1 MVARLTLIFL
11 IFLSLEVG
19 IMLILL
25 PWISLGIIGDWGD
38 NYLLAVA
45 ADKTGIPALQTIVAS
60 GWVRGAVTGLG
71 ILNVLIAFWEIAN
84 FKRGVEM
91 LEGKKPEKREPR
103 AENRE

>member
-19 IMLILL
+19 IALILL
-25 PWISLGIIGDWGD
+25 PWISIGVIGDWGD
-38 NYLLAVA
+38 NYLLAMAV
-45 ADKTGIPALQTIVAS
+45 DKTGLPILRTVVSS

-71 ILNVLIAFWEIAN
+71 ILNVLVAFWEIAY

-91 LEGKKPEKREPR
+91 LEGKKSRETR
-103 AENRE
+103 VDNRE

>member
-19 IMLILL
+19 IALILL
-25 PWISLGIIGDWGD
+25 PWISIGTIGDWGD
-38 NYLLAVA
+38 NYLLALA
-45 ADKTGIPALQTIVAS
+45 ADKTGFPALQTIVAS

-71 ILNVLIAFWEIAN
+71 ILNVLVAFWEIAN

-91 LEGKKPEKREPR
+91 LEGKKPDSQESRV
-103 AENRE
+103 ENRE

>member
-19 IMLILL
+19 IALILL
-25 PWISLGIIGDWGD
+25 PWISIGVIGDWGD
-38 NYLLAVA
+38 NYLLAMAV
-45 ADKTGIPALQTIVAS
+45 DKTGLPVLRTVVSS

-71 ILNVLIAFWEIAN
+71 ILNVLVAFWEIAH

-91 LEGKKPEKREPR
+91 LEGKKSRETR
-103 AENRE
+103 VDNRQ

>member
-11 IFLSLEVG
+11 IFLSLE
-19 IMLILL
+19 
-25 PWISLGIIGDWGD
+25 LGIIGDWGD